1 MSMNV
6 DSSRSLRPP
15 RSLVKRRPRREGR
28 RLSPGMARILVILAM
43 VATWEVGARC
53 FGDPLFVAPPSQVAV
68 ALVGLLGVRGV
79 MIAVGMALLELVV
92 AFAVAVVLGVAIGLA
107 VGLNRFWRGALYPI
121 IVTIYAVPQST
132 ILPLFVLLF
141 GIGAATKIAFGI
153 THSVFAVIL
162 TLIAGIQNIDPT
174 LLKCARA
181 MGANRRQVLVSVIL
195 PSLVPTIFTGMRL
208 AMAGVLLGVLLAELY
223 VSSAGVGLYTQTF
236 ANSMQPAK
244 LFALVTLLA
253 AAAVILN
260 ELCRMAEA
268 RFTRWH
274 S

>member
-1 MSMNV
+1 MSTHV
-6 DSSRSLRPP
+6 DSSRRLRPE
-15 RSLVKRRPRREGR
+15 RSLAKRRSRRDGP
-28 RLSPGMARILVILAM
+28 RLSPGMARILVIVAMLA
-43 VATWEVGARC
+43 AWELGAR
-53 FGDPLFVAPPSQVAV
+53 FLGDPLFVAPPSQVAV
-68 ALVGLLGVRGV
+68 ALVGLLGVKGV
-79 MIAVGMALLELVV
+79 MIAIGMAIMELVV
-92 AFAVAVVLGVAIGLA
+92 AFTVAVILGIAIGIA
-107 VGLNRFWRGALYPI
+107 VGLNRFWRGTLYPI

-153 THSVFAVIL
+153 THSIFAVVL
-162 TLIAGIQNIDPT
+162 TLIAGIQNIDPV

-181 MGANRRQVLVSVIL
+181 MGADRRQILVSVIL

-260 ELCRMAEA
+260 ELCRVAEA

-274 S
+274 N

>member
-1 MSMNV
+1 MSTNI
-6 DSSRSLRPP
+6 DSRPLRPP
-15 RSLVKRRPRREGR
+15 RSLAKPPASREGR
-28 RLSPGMARILVILAM
+28 RLSPGTVRILVIIAMLA
-43 VATWEVGARC
+43 AWELGAR
-53 FGDPLFVAPPSQVAV
+53 FLGDPLFIAPPSQVAV
-68 ALVGLLGVRGV
+68 ALVALLGVKGV
-79 MIAVGMALLELVV
+79 MIAVGMALMELVV
-92 AFAVAVVLGVAIGLA
+92 AFAFAVVLGIAIGLA
-107 VGLNRFWRGALYPI
+107 VGLNRFWRGALKPI
-121 IVTIYAVPQST
+121 IVTIYSVPQST

-141 GIGAATKIAFGI
+141 GIGATTKMAFGF

-162 TLIAGIQNIDPT
+162 TLIAGIQNIDPV

-181 MGANRRQVLVSVIL
+181 MGANRQQVLVSVIL
-195 PSLVPTIFTGMRL
+195 PSLVPTIFTAMRL

-260 ELCRMAEA
+260 ELCRIAEA

-274 S
+274 G